1 MERITGKVP
10 AAVLTARQ
18 QGMQDWMRDQGLAA
32 LVVFGQGSAPA
43 MATRSHGNL
52 RYLADW
58 DSDFAPSVLVLL
70 PEGAPHLVTAGIF
83 QSAMAE
89 DTGRFA
95 SVTFGKGPAL
105 SQAVVGLLPKGL
117 VAIAGRDEIPLA
129 IWQGFAAAGALEWPD
144 ATPEFARR
152 RMLKDA
158 TQIALHREAAGIC
171 DAMFAALP
179 GLCLSGRSTW
189 QIQVAL
195 EALAKNAGA
204 ELCKTWLTIAPAA
217 DRCRFWRD
225 ENARIPQPGDQV
237 ALGMMVLFHG
247 HWGHAIRTMHM
258 GAPGQAAQAMYDVV
272 RRAYDAML
280 ARLQPGLKLA
290 DANAP
295 FEAETGACLER
306 LGHPPGPRGEFRFR
320 AAHALGHSYEDPI
333 GTAEFPQPYDGPAAV
348 ASDLLVQPGML
359 FELHPNLFVPGVA
372 GASIGDMVLITEG
385 GPEVLTRYPTGLTI
399 ISPS

>member
-18 QGMQDWMRDQGLAA
+18 AGMQGWMRDQGLAA

-70 PEGAPHLVTAGIF
+70 PKGAPHLVTAGIF

-95 SVTFGKGPAL
+95 GVTFGKGPAL
-105 SQAVVGLLPKGL
+105 SQAVVALLPPGRI
-117 VAIAGRDEIPLA
+117 AIAGRDEIPLA
-129 IWQGFAAAGALEWPD
+129 IWQGFAAAGALEWLD

-158 TQIALHREAAGIC
+158 TQIALHRQAAAIC

-179 GLCLSGRSTW
+179 GLCLSGRSAW

-225 ENARIPQPGDQV
+225 ENTRIPQPGDQV
-237 ALGMMVLFHG
+237 VLGMMVLFHG
-247 HWGHAIRTMHM
+247 HWGHAIRTMHR
-258 GAPGQAAQAMYDVV
+258 GEPGPAARDMYAVV

-295 FEAETGACLER
+295 FEAETSACLAR
-306 LGHPPGPRGEFRFR
+306 LGHPKEFRFR

-333 GTAEFPQPYDGPAAV
+333 GTAEFPQPYDGPVAV
-348 ASDLLVQPGML
+348 ASDLLIQPGML

-372 GASIGDMVLITEG
+372 GASIGDMVLITEN
-385 GPEVLTRYPTGLTI
+385 GPEVLTRYSTEQTVI
-399 ISPS
+399 